1 VSRLGPD
8 DAHLHY
14 EDGSHRW
21 LPGNPAFDDLHR
33 LALRV
38 HIASHRDAFGHAPA
52 RRSPR
57 DATGRATQPKP
68 INGV

>member
-1 VSRLGPD
+1 MSRLGPD

-21 LPGNPAFDDLHR
+21 LPGNPAFDELHR
-33 LALRV
+33 LAMQA
-38 HIASHRDAFGHAPA
+38 HIARHREAFGHAPA
-52 RRSPR
+52 RRSRR
-57 DATGRATQPKP
+57 DAAGSPIHAKP